1 MLNRFSSALIGALML
16 CSCGS
21 PEPILIGLAGPV
33 SQERGVSMRLAAELA
48 VSQINAEGGVGGRP
62 LQLVV
67 RDDSAQSDAAIRVA
81 QDLYDTPDL
90 VAVIGH
96 LTSGTTLAAASIY
109 NGGSRPVVEISPS
122 ASSPE
127 ISSAGP
133 YTFRTCPSD
142 LVHGRRLA
150 RWAREVLN
158 TNRAAILY
166 QNDDYGRGIRNAFSA
181 SFAALEGV
189 VAADFPYVP
198 ELPDF
203 EPLLSHVQQRGRADV
218 LLIAGTLA
226 AAERI
231 IPIMDSIGL
240 DLQVMAGDGVTGL
253 QNSSVNAFGT
263 LISSAYLP
271 DRPGQ
276 LNDEF
281 VGAYRAA
288 YNSLPDH
295 RGAGAYDIVHL
306 LARAIEE
313 VGASRPAV
321 RDYLAGVGLDS
332 PAFEGV
338 TGRIVFDAN
347 GDVPQKEVLIGVV
360 ATTGLVTVRG
370 Q

>member
-1 MLNRFSSALIGALML
+1 MFNRFSSALIGALLL
-16 CSCGS
+16 CGCGS

-33 SQERGVSMRLAAELA
+33 SQTRGESMRRAAELA
-48 VSQINAEGGVGGRP
+48 VSQINVAGGVRGRP
-62 LQLVV
+62 LQLVI
-67 RDDSAQSDAAIRVA
+67 RDDSAQSDAAVRVA
-81 QDLYDTPDL
+81 QELYDTAGL

-133 YTFRTCPSD
+133 YTFRTCPTD

-150 RWAREVLN
+150 QWAAEVLGAR
-158 TNRAAILY
+158 RAAVLY
-166 QNDDYGRGIRNAFSA
+166 QNDDYGRGIRNAFA
-181 SFAALEGV
+181 TNFTAQDGV
-189 VAADFPYVP
+189 VAADFPYVTD
-198 ELPDF
+198 LPSF
-203 EPLLSHVQQRGRADV
+203 EPLLRHVQTRGRADV
-218 LLIAGTLA
+218 LLIAGTLS
-226 AAERI
+226 AAERLL
-231 IPIMDSIGL
+231 PVMDSIGL
-240 DLQVMAGDGVTGL
+240 DLQVMGGDGLTGI
-253 QNSSVNAFGT
+253 QDAPVDAFGV
-263 LISSAYLP
+263 LVSSAYLP
-271 DRPGQ
+271 DRPGRA
-276 LNDEF
+276 NDEF

-288 YNSLPDH
+288 YNGLPDH

-306 LARAIEE
+306 LARALEE
-313 VGASRPAV
+313 VGPSRQAL
-321 RDYLAGVGLDS
+321 RDYLAGVGLES

-338 TGRIVFDAN
+338 TGRIAFDAN